1 MQVNFKIIILII
13 GVVLLADD
21 LRNGGI
27 FPQSVYCAVGAG
39 ISNTGFSAENM
50 KNNPL
55 GVDVQRAILL
65 STAVGLMQATGQI
78 SEEESQAIMDG
89 RKPFC
94 LKMVSIL
101 KYLTAVISNRPMADG
116 WSVFQSR

>member
-1 MQVNFKIIILII
+1 MHVNVKIILLII
-13 GVVLLADD
+13 GVLLLADD

-27 FPQSVYCAVGAG
+27 FPQRVYCAIGAG
-39 ISNTGFSAENM
+39 ISNTGFSIENM

-55 GVDVQRAILL
+55 GADVQRAILL
-65 STAVGLMQATGQI
+65 STAVGLMQASGQI
-78 SEEESQAIMDG
+78 SSEEYQAIMDG

-94 LKMVSIL
+94 LKMVSVL
-101 KYLTAVISNRPMADG
+101 KYLIAIISNRPMADG

>member
-1 MQVNFKIIILII
+1 MHVNLKIVLLIF
-13 GVVLLADD
+13 GLLLLADD

-27 FPQSVYCAVGAG
+27 FPQHVYCAIGAG

-78 SEEESQAIMDG
+78 SSEEALAIMDG
-89 RKPFC
+89 RMPFC
-94 LKMVSIL
+94 LKMVSVL
-101 KYLTAVISNRPMADG
+101 KYLTAVISNRQMADG
-116 WSVFQSR
+116 WSVFQTR